1 MASGEQP
8 YGTDDVLRA
17 FRSSG
22 VDLDSE
28 RLNDDDRT
36 CTSPTSIPAVSA
48 DGIEYSSVV
57 IASGEEPTAP
67 FPQMLPQVTLWNEP
81 ERRNWVIWLFDNE
94 DQARDLVTNPPPSPL
109 GQPLKVARAG
119 NVVAIYLDG
128 TDGPRL
134 LGALAQLSEGEVQ
147 RSGIGSNSAATNNGL
162 EHQHA
167 FGRTSTRSGALHVA
181 T

>member
-1 MASGEQP
+1 MRASAARSDQTPSVVRALLITFSVAVLVVAGYRSGTASGEQP

-22 VDLDSE
+22 IDLNSE

-36 CTSPTSIPAVSA
+36 CTSPTSVPAVSA
-48 DGIEYSSVV
+48 DGVECSSVV

-67 FPQMLPQVTLWNEP
+67 FPQMLQRVTLWNER

-94 DQARDLVTNPPPSPL
+94 DQARDLVTKPPPSPL

-119 NVVAIYLDG
+119 NVVVMYLDG

-134 LGALAQLSEGEVQ
+134 FGALAQLSEG
-147 RSGIGSNSAATNNGL
+147 
-162 EHQHA
+162 
-167 FGRTSTRSGALHVA
+167 
-181 T
+181 